1 MDNSTDGEAIKPPT
15 EEQAARFEMLR
26 PMIASAHKEIGEL
39 SKKKQDGIVNDLK
52 VRHINRLLAPLK
64 EILVDD
70 PSADYLELL
79 DEETLP
85 QNSDA
90 VFVLGQFLAA
100 MDQYKGRHTLGHYG
114 KWRTVEWIAK
124 REEEGEY
131 EYEDEE

>member
-1 MDNSTDGEAIKPPT
+1 LDDAINGDLKPPT

-52 VRHINRLLAPLK
+52 VRHINRLLAPVK
-64 EILVDD
+64 EILADD

-100 MDQYKGRHTLGHYG
+100 MDQYKGRHTKGNFG
-114 KWRTVEWIAK
+114 RWRTVEWIAK
-124 REEEGEY
+124 REEEYDDE